1 MRLGDIFVVMSK
13 TQLACCNC
21 VIYVLCCDEETNQ
34 MVGFS
39 FSQTEVTTVVCD
51 HKQLKKLMDLSKQL
65 MTVQRVVLLNDF
77 DGNLEVPMTENSSS
91 SSSSKWTLT
100 SFSKVER
107 LGSESPAELNMPTAN
122 DVAIIMYTSG
132 STGMPKVVF
141 FAPNF
146 LGNNPSCGPLG
157 VLKHDNTIWEGA

>member
-1 MRLGDIFVVMSK
+1 
-13 TQLACCNC
+13 
-21 VIYVLCCDEETNQ
+21 

-39 FSQTEVTTVVCD
+39 FLQTEVTTVVCD

-65 MTVQRVVLLNDF
+65 MTVQRVVLLNNF

-91 SSSSKWTLT
+91 SSSKWTLT
-100 SFSKVER
+100 SLSKVER
-107 LGSESPAELNMPTAN
+107 LGSESPAELNMPTAS

-146 LGNNPSCGPLG
+146 LGNNPSCGKPFMWNIG
-157 VLKHDNTIWEGA
+157 SAQTR

>member
-1 MRLGDIFVVMSK
+1 
-13 TQLACCNC
+13 
-21 VIYVLCCDEETNQ
+21 

-107 LGSESPAELNMPTAN
+107 LGSECPAELNMPTAN

-141 FAPNF
+141 FALNF
-146 LGNNPSCGPLG
+146 LGNNPSCGTLG
-157 VLKHDNTIWEGA
+157 VLKHDNTIWEGV